1 MPLAMMNIRK
11 KLYMFFCISMYA
23 FGSVLIVMGLELPLM
38 WLRVR
43 RSYAMSIVQLN
54 PAFSNSQREEIIIY
68 ICNQMFKL
76 NVAIYSGQ
84 CA

>member
-1 MPLAMMNIRK
+1 
-11 KLYMFFCISMYA
+11 
-23 FGSVLIVMGLELPLM
+23 
-38 WLRVR
+38 
-43 RSYAMSIVQLN
+43 MSIVQLN